1 MMLSRLRCLVD
12 LIHLL
17 ICTCFILDSF
27 VGCKLKF
34 LSLPFSFILTTLNGL
49 NGTHAS
55 EISVMLKNLN
65 NNDIIFEIPM
75 AIGGRLNQF
84 ISNEK
89 VDEQATY
96 ELVFKTGNYWEKVM
110 NDKNYQ
116 NIIQDIVIR
125 FKMPNNNKKYHFPI
139 ILSPNSYSTWWSQG
153 E

>member
-1 MMLSRLRCLVD
+1 MAIISS
-12 LIHLL
+12 H
-17 ICTCFILDSF
+17 
-27 VGCKLKF
+27 
-34 LSLPFSFILTTLNGL
+34 TLNRL

-65 NNDIIFEIPM
+65 NNDIIFEISM
-75 AIGGRLNQF
+75 DIEGRLNQV

-116 NIIQDIVIR
+116 NIIQEIVIR

>member
-1 MMLSRLRCLVD
+1 MAIISS
-12 LIHLL
+12 H
-17 ICTCFILDSF
+17 
-27 VGCKLKF
+27 
-34 LSLPFSFILTTLNGL
+34 TLNGL
-49 NGTHAS
+49 SGTHAS

-75 AIGGRLNQF
+75 DIGGRLNQV

-89 VDEQATY
+89 VDVQATY